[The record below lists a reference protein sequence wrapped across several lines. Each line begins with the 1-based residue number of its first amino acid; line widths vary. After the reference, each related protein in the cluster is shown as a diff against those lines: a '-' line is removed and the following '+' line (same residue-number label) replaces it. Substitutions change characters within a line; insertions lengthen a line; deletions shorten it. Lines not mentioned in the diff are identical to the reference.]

1 MTNSLLTTLRAATLA
16 ATRDEGTAT
25 GPGIETDVDLIATRC
40 MCSGMDLLV
49 ALQDDNA
56 DALAQGLGSG
66 SAVDLMAFLSEGPE
80 TARLPMN
87 RDPRRDA

>member
-1 MTNSLLTTLRAATLA
+1 MTNSLLTTLRA